1 MLVLTLMLALAVS
14 TGIGE
19 SVQAG
24 VSVKLRPAGDIYE
37 GDTVTLR
44 AEVSGA
50 EEGSYSVL
58 WQKKTVADDGSV
70 KWKKLAEGRKYDLT
84 AAAAIEGMVIRAV
97 LVIGDSKIFSE
108 PVAIPKILTKAAP
121 DPTEVPDTGSEED
134 PTPDPTGK
142 QTEVRDP
149 EPDATPTPA
158 LFPTRL

>member
-1 MLVLTLMLALAVS
+1 MKRTYLGTLSVMLVLALMLGLAVS
-14 TGIGE
+14 PVSGE

-24 VSVKLRPAGDIYE
+24 VRVKLRPAGDIYE

-84 AAAAIEGMVIRAV
+84 AAEAIEGMVIRAV
-97 LVIGDSKIFSE
+97 LVIGDNKIFSE
-108 PVAIPKILTKAAP
+108 PVTIPKILTIRP
-121 DPTEVPDTGSEED
+121 SLMI
-134 PTPDPTGK
+134 
-142 QTEVRDP
+142 R
-149 EPDATPTPA
+149 
-158 LFPTRL
+158 

>member
-1 MLVLTLMLALAVS
+1 MKRTYLGTLSVMLVLALMLGLAVS
-14 TGIGE
+14 PVSGE

-24 VSVKLRPAGDIYE
+24 VRVKLRPAGDIYE

-84 AAAAIEGMVIRAV
+84 AAEAIEGMVIRAV
-97 LVIGDSKIFSE
+97 LVIGESKIFSE
-108 PVAIPKILTKAAP
+108 PVTIPKILTRPAP
-121 DPTEVPDTGSEED
+121 DPTEAPDTGSDED
-134 PTPDPTGK
+134 PTPGPTGE
-142 QTEVRDP
+142 QTEV
-149 EPDATPTPA
+149 
-158 LFPTRL
+158 